1 MYSRLKIG
9 SMHID
14 LWPVGLD
21 CRKKKKRL
29 FPEQPAI
36 YIVLK
41 PSKPLSVGHPP
52 PLPPIYCIEVGGCLF
67 KAYDFA
73 SMSPFN

>member
-21 CRKKKKRL
+21 CRKKKKKIISW
-29 FPEQPAI
+29 AI
-36 YIVLK
+36 YIVLE
-41 PSKPLSVGHPP
+41 PSKPLSVGHP

>member
-21 CRKKKKRL
+21 CRKKKKKIISW
-29 FPEQPAI
+29 AI
-36 YIVLK
+36 YIVLE

>member
-14 LWPVGLD
+14 LWPVGLA
-21 CRKKKKRL
+21 CRKGTLRL

-36 YIVLK
+36 YIVLE
-41 PSKPLSVGHPP
+41 PSKTLSVGTPP
-52 PLPPIYCIEVGGCLF
+52 SCIEVGGCLF

>member
-14 LWPVGLD
+14 LWPVGLA
-21 CRKKKKRL
+21 CRKGTLRL

-36 YIVLK
+36 YIVLE
-41 PSKPLSVGHPP
+41 PSKTQEHPP
-52 PLPPIYCIEVGGCLF
+52 PPPPVLRLGGVCS
-67 KAYDFA
+67 KH
-73 SMSPFN
+73 MI

>member
-36 YIVLK
+36 YIVLE

-52 PLPPIYCIEVGGCLF
+52 PSPPYTVLRLGGVCSKHMIYESF
-67 KAYDFA
+67 
-73 SMSPFN
+73 

>member
-14 LWPVGLD
+14 LWPVGLA
-21 CRKKKKRL
+21 CRKGALRL

-36 YIVLK
+36 YIVLE
-41 PSKPLSVGHPP
+41 PSKPLSVWPP
-52 PLPPIYCIEVGGCLF
+52 PSPPPYCNEVGGCLF